1 MPEII
6 SDHACSALK
15 AGSGAVVAGMHHQW
29 TRSIRALQPAEID
42 CFGRHLCRLE
52 TDCRRSRFGLSV
64 PDVFLRDYA
73 GSVDFANTAVF
84 GCFADNEMRGACE
97 LRSLQSLW
105 CGEAELAFSVE
116 KTWRGQGI
124 GTAMMTQ
131 AIRTARSLGIDRLY
145 LTCHR
150 HNRSM
155 QCIAGK
161 FTSKITY
168 EDSECFA
175 DIAVHCQPMS
185 PLLDAGDGSDRAAR
199 KMVILDL

>member
-1 MPEII
+1 
-6 SDHACSALK
+6 
-15 AGSGAVVAGMHHQW
+15 
-29 TRSIRALQPAEID
+29 
-42 CFGRHLCRLE
+42 
-52 TDCRRSRFGLSV
+52 
-64 PDVFLRDYA
+64 
-73 GSVDFANTAVF
+73 VDFANTAVF

-116 KTWRGQGI
+116 KAWRGQGI

-185 PLLDAGDGSDRAAR
+185 PLLDAGDGSDRAERAENQAGPRPPRGAAVTKILLRLCR
-199 KMVILDL
+199 KWDPDFYPTPFSDGTHFRADGTLLSAAGSWGGIPMSKIRQLRSSGGRILTPY